1 MSDQDKSSATSSP
14 NRDSM
19 GINAESVSQNAMR
32 AEFRDTQGEMLK
44 VITESQNAM
53 TAKLIESQERIA
65 AGQNM
70 TLESI
75 SNSQDAILRRIDSY
89 ISSKESLF
97 AAPLDYSRNLETSAD
112 NLATPTKRGTATTG
126 DSLVSHAIST
136 PFVPHVR
143 SSRND
148 SAHYIRLYEENERI
162 FINVS
167 IMMLLGNL
175 GAEWMDAWHNL
186 KSNGN
191 GKIGVR
197 WQDTHASVMPNG
209 RRPDGF
215 LQVGGSDVM
224 TGWQN
229 TVAKFELKSSRFDC
243 TCSELRG
250 QLLQG
255 FIDMAEHQPRKH
267 MLGLSISG
275 AGEVHVYLCSL
286 SEILYAKVGRLP
298 IKGSLTDDGIAVIKL
313 LLLMYTYLPSD
324 YGFLV
329 AKREGIYTR
338 FGLADVFGCSLLN
351 PDMDKNMIVE
361 IRGGKATGG
370 RNYHLV
376 GARSWIYNARVDVD
390 GDGHFEHLVFKFHWH
405 CSGHSEIVVHKE
417 VLGMGIPYVPKL
429 V

>member
-1 MSDQDKSSATSSP
+1 
-14 NRDSM
+14 
-19 GINAESVSQNAMR
+19 
-32 AEFRDTQGEMLK
+32 
-44 VITESQNAM
+44 
-53 TAKLIESQERIA
+53 
-65 AGQNM
+65 
-70 TLESI
+70 
-75 SNSQDAILRRIDSY
+75 
-89 ISSKESLF
+89 
-97 AAPLDYSRNLETSAD
+97 
-112 NLATPTKRGTATTG
+112 
-126 DSLVSHAIST
+126 
-136 PFVPHVR
+136 
-143 SSRND
+143 
-148 SAHYIRLYEENERI
+148 
-162 FINVS
+162 
-167 IMMLLGNL
+167 MMLLGHL
-175 GAEWMDAWHNL
+175 GAEWMDAWQSTGAGIGILELDNIWAIFGAYESDGDALCTTSSGLESSYQGALCALMTAIEGNL
-186 KSNGN
+186 KSSGN

-209 RRPDGF
+209 RRPDGI

-229 TVAKFELKSSRFDC
+229 TVAIFELKSSRFDC

-267 MLGLSISG
+267 MLGLSVSG

-298 IKGSLTDDGIAVIKL
+298 IKGNLTDDGIAVIKL
-313 LLLMYTYLPSD
+313 LLIIYTYFPSD